1 MNYLISKLKSE
12 ISEKDNVLGR
22 NYNDNDH
29 EIQTLKQQLEMKK
42 QEIAQMSST
51 IRDLRVSLKDAEGD
65 GERKRRDLM
74 ERCNFLE
81 GEARKY
87 KE

>member
-1 MNYLISKLKSE
+1 M
-12 ISEKDNVLGR
+12 LGR

-29 EIQTLKQQLEMKK
+29 EIQTFRQQLQLKK
-42 QEIAQMSST
+42 QEIAQLSST
-51 IRDLRVSLKDAEGD
+51 VRDLRANIKEVEGD
-65 GERKRRDLM
+65 GDRKRRDLV

-87 KE
+87 K